1 MRTLL
6 IRTLIGS
13 SLLFG
18 GVAAN
23 AQYDRRPDYG
33 WQDREPTEHSRVLD
47 RVRNDLNNAEAATI
61 PFTADRSRIVAARE
75 SANAFQRRLADGDYD
90 RDELQNAINQVAR
103 VVDLNRLSDSMRSYL
118 SDDLAGMQNL
128 RDRLDREWR

>member
-1 MRTLL
+1 
-6 IRTLIGS
+6 
-13 SLLFG
+13 
-18 GVAAN
+18 
-23 AQYDRRPDYG
+23 
-33 WQDREPTEHSRVLD
+33 VLD

-75 SANAFQRRLADGDYD
+75 SVNAFQRRLADGDYD
-90 RDELQNAINQVAR
+90 RGELQNAINQVAR
-103 VVDLNRLSDSMRSYL
+103 VVDLNRLFNSTRSYL